1 MCTFDTSSAAG
12 PATFR
17 MHERSASAVR
27 DLAECKADP
36 SWAAS
41 ITSTSGP
48 RDILPPHDTELPPEA
63 LSSGDQGPATVLGLA
78 RNGDGNVEVTFSKPV
93 FVQGEIVLYVLEPST
108 GGWELP
114 LLGGSGTDTL
124 IFSAAP
130 EGKPALIVG
139 ESQIAWIGFGSDAQ
153 LVDANGVRANDLF
166 DAWMYQ

>member
-1 MCTFDTSSAAG
+1 M
-12 PATFR
+12 
-17 MHERSASAVR
+17 
-27 DLAECKADP
+27 
-36 SWAAS
+36 
-41 ITSTSGP
+41 
-48 RDILPPHDTELPPEA
+48 
-63 LSSGDQGPATVLGLA
+63 GLA

-93 FVQGEIVLYVLEPST
+93 FVQSEIVLYVLEPSN